1 MPTYF
6 ILDSPIGNFFFVLKR
21 VINFPD
27 ERKEHMWN
35 CLVVLKVTNW
45 IIAGKSP
52 KCNNMIYFNAFN
64 LKSEWAIKYITHFL
78 HLYPCLCTKKDNV
91 DVQLLIL
98 WWHDINTLF
107 VTFYAITKNYYF
119 CSIDIVINVLMEITI
134 CIMIRRSKIQLMQ
147 SIRKLL
153 FRMNYNY

>member
-1 MPTYF
+1 MRTYF
-6 ILDSPIGNFFFVLKR
+6 IPDSPMGNFFFVLKR

-52 KCNNMIYFNAFN
+52 KCNNMIYFNAFD

-78 HLYPCLCTKKDNV
+78 HLYPYQCTEKKDNV
-91 DVQLLIL
+91 DVQLLFCGGI
-98 WWHDINTLF
+98 TLIRF
-107 VTFYAITKNYYF
+107 CNISCFNKKNYYL
-119 CSIDIVINVLMEITI
+119 CSIDIAVNENNCSYNNL
-134 CIMIRRSKIQLMQ
+134 Q
-147 SIRKLL
+147 S
-153 FRMNYNY
+153 